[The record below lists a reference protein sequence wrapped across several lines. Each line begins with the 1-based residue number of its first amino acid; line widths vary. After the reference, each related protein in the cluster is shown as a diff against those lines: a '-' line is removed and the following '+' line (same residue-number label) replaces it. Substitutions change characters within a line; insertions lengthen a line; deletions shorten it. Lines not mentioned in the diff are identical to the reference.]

1 MIDTATVERLRSLLL
16 RAQDF
21 IRDTVL
27 AARVRSSSA
36 EMSAVAAVTAADT
49 IYAIDKISEKAIVG
63 WFTANW
69 PEDEPVE
76 LVAEGVEEHE
86 PLVFPAGIAVSATR
100 WKLIV
105 DPIDGTRNLMYD
117 KRPAWILSGL
127 APQRGAATIL
137 ADIVVAAMT
146 ELPTTKQWCS
156 DQISAISGGGLGG
169 LRAERLN
176 LFTGERKSVGL
187 RPSIAENVRHGFA
200 SLVRFFPEGKTLTAQ
215 IEERL
220 WRELGDVPPGGS
232 PLVFDDQY
240 LSTGGQIYELLAGHD
255 RMLGDLRPLVFA
267 RLGLVSSLVCHPYDI
282 CTELILREAGGVIEK
297 PFGGRLDVP
306 LDTTSPV
313 AWLGFANAAL
323 ARKVQPVL
331 QRVLRKELG

>member
-1 MIDTATVERLRSLLL
+1 M
-16 RAQDF
+16 
-21 IRDTVL
+21 
-27 AARVRSSSA
+27 
-36 EMSAVAAVTAADT
+36 
-49 IYAIDKISEKAIVG
+49 
-63 WFTANW
+63 
-69 PEDEPVE
+69 
-76 LVAEGVEEHE
+76 
-86 PLVFPAGIAVSATR
+86 
-100 WKLIV
+100 
-105 DPIDGTRNLMYD
+105 
-117 KRPAWILSGL
+117 
-127 APQRGAATIL
+127 
-137 ADIVVAAMT
+137 
-146 ELPTTKQWCS
+146 
-156 DQISAISGGGLGG
+156 
-169 LRAERLN
+169 N